1 MPGRVILI
9 ILLCS
14 CVIDGL
20 AQTKKAKPKKTDVL
34 FTVNNKSIHS
44 EEFIYLYKKNHQ
56 TKPDEYSKEDILSY
70 LDLFIN
76 FKLKVEEARH
86 RGMDTT
92 SAFLNEYNS
101 YRNELLKPYLPDNK
115 IIDSLTAQTYE
126 RLKQEVRASHILIGL
141 KPESTPADTL
151 AAFNKIMDLK
161 KRVQAGE
168 DFAALAATYSEDP
181 SARVNKG
188 DLGYFTA
195 LQMVYSFETAAF
207 ETQIG
212 EMSAP
217 VRTQF
222 GYHLIKVID
231 KRPARGE
238 VEVSHIMIRAGNGKD
253 NAATK
258 NTIFNIYDQL
268 NAGASWDELCRQYSE
283 DLSSKENNGRLR
295 PFGVGAMASV
305 PQFEQVAFSLQ
316 EAGEI
321 SDPFETAF
329 GWHIIRL
336 ERKIPLPPFDQ
347 IKSQLRSRVA
357 KDERVQISRN
367 AWQEKLKKEFRFVE
381 NEKTK
386 SAVIASAD
394 SSLMKAS
401 WKPHSLAGIDAEILF
416 TLKGSGYSVKSFTD
430 FVLKNQR
437 NASESPDVIMNRLY
451 DQYVDQSLMKLL
463 EQKISN
469 DNPEFKML
477 SNEYY
482 EGILLF
488 EIMEKEVWN
497 KAADDSIG
505 QVKYFNQHRSNYKA
519 GERVE
524 ATFYSSADS
533 AFRKPLSQLIT
544 NDDSLST
551 VKYIEEKKLREES
564 GIYEKGNKNILD
576 KVTWAPGV
584 YFTENSGMYYLAQIR
599 RILPPGE
606 MTFEEARASVVADYQ
621 QELENNWISLLR
633 KKYPVKVNE
642 KAKAYVLDKL
652 QK

>member
-1 MPGRVILI
+1 MSGRVILI

-14 CVIDGL
+14 FAIVGL
-20 AQTKKAKPKKTDVL
+20 AQTKKDKPKKTDVL
-34 FTVNNKSIHS
+34 FTVNNKSIRS

-56 TKPDEYSKEDILSY
+56 TKPDEYSKENILSY

-76 FKLKVEEARH
+76 FKLKVEEARQ

-92 SAFLNEYNS
+92 SAFVNEYNS

-115 IIDSLTAQTYE
+115 IIDSLTHQTYE
-126 RLKQEVRASHILIGL
+126 RLKQEVRASHILIGV
-141 KPESTPADTL
+141 KPEATPADTL
-151 AAFNKIMDLK
+151 VAFSKIMDLK
-161 KRVQAGE
+161 KRAQAGE
-168 DFAALAATYSEDP
+168 DFGALAATYSEDP

-195 LQMVYSFETAAF
+195 LQMVYSFETAAY
-207 ETQIG
+207 ETQVG

-217 VRTQF
+217 IRTQF
-222 GYHLIKVID
+222 GYHIIKIND

-238 VEVSHIMIRAGNGKD
+238 VEVSHIMIRTGNEKD
-253 NAATK
+253 SGTTK
-258 NTIFNIYDQL
+258 NTIFNVYDQL
-268 NAGASWDELCRQYSE
+268 SAGASWDELCRQYSE
-283 DLSSKENNGRLR
+283 DVSSKESNGRLR

-316 EAGEI
+316 DAGEI

-347 IKSQLRSRVA
+347 IKIQLRSKVA

-367 AWQEKLKKEFRFVE
+367 AWQEKLKKDFKFFE

-386 SAVIASAD
+386 TAVITSAD

-401 WKPHSLAGIDAEILF
+401 WKPHRLADMDSEILF
-416 TLKGSGYSVKSFTD
+416 MLKDSGYSVKSFTD

-437 NASESPDVIMNRLY
+437 NTKERPNVIMNRLY
-451 DQYVDQSLMKLL
+451 DQYVDQLLIRLL
-463 EQKISN
+463 EHKISN
-469 DNPEFKML
+469 GNPEFKML

-497 KAADDSIG
+497 KAADDSVG
-505 QVKYFNQHRSNYKA
+505 QVEYFNQHRSKYKA
-519 GERVE
+519 GERAE
-524 ATFYSSADS
+524 AIFYSSTDS
-533 AFRKPLSQLIT
+533 VFRRPLRQLIA
-544 NDDSLST
+544 NEDSPS
-551 VKYIEEKKLREES
+551 KIKFIEEKKLREES

-576 KVTWAPGV
+576 KVDWQPGV
-584 YFTENSGMYYLAQIR
+584 YFTENNGMYYLAQIR
-599 RILPPGE
+599 RILPSGE
-606 MTFEEARASVVADYQ
+606 MTFEEARASVVGDYQ
-621 QELENNWISLLR
+621 QELESNWISLLR

-642 KAKAYVLDKL
+642 KAKVYVLDKL